1 MVRKKMEIGTKIAI
15 GLGVVA
21 AGLGAL
27 LYYLSTRVKGAELV
41 SGKTYYFD
49 YIPGTPNLQNFL
61 VTANTPFTCIGDI
74 ILSIEGSTETV
85 PTKIGEVRVYK
96 KREGEADLMYT
107 AYFSRTWKG
116 DSLSMPIGPGDGIII
131 FYTTS
136 FSWTV

>member
-1 MVRKKMEIGTKIAI
+1 MVKKKKMKLGTKIAI
-15 GLGVVA
+15 GFGVVA

-27 LYYLSTRVKGAELV
+27 LYYLSTRARGEELV
-41 SGKTYYFD
+41 VGKTYTFD
-49 YIPGTPNLQNFL
+49 YIPGTPNMQNFL

-85 PTKIGEVRVYK
+85 PIRISEVRVYK
-96 KREGEADLMYT
+96 KLDKDLMYT
-107 AYFSRTWKG
+107 TYFSKGAWKG

>member
-1 MVRKKMEIGTKIAI
+1 MKKKGMRIGTKIVI
-15 GLGVVA
+15 GLGVLA

-27 LYYLSTRVKGAELV
+27 LYYLSTRVKGEELV
-41 SGKTYYFD
+41 VGKTYMFD
-49 YIPGTPNLQNFL
+49 YIPGMINTQNFL

-85 PTKIGEVRVYK
+85 PIRISEVRVYK
-96 KREGEADLMYT
+96 KLDKDLMYT
-107 AYFSRTWKG
+107 TYFSKGAWKG
-116 DSLSMPIGPGDGIII
+116 DSLSTPISPGDGIVI